1 MCFYN
6 SFSARALAL
15 AKRYGRKTDIIEE
28 MYELLDDQYKI
39 TAFTHS
45 DCSIISFDQSIDVAK
60 WGLIPHWTKT
70 PEEAAKIR
78 KMTINARSESAFNL
92 PSFRSA
98 IFSKRCLIP
107 STGYFEFHHSGK
119 EVIPY
124 FIFLKNEEIFSLG
137 ALYEIWLNPSTNEQ
151 VKTFSVLT
159 VPANEL
165 CAKIH
170 NGGKNPFR
178 MPLII
183 GREQEEHWLDG
194 SLNVNDIKSFF
205 LPFETAAMDA
215 YPITRDFIK
224 RSSKDSSITS
234 SQLNPARGLP
244 ITRMFNNSS
253 NRACSVLQSSV
264 SCFYCDCL

>member
-15 AKRYGRKTDIIEE
+15 ANRYGRKTDIIEE
-28 MYELLDDQYKI
+28 IHEILGGQYKI
-39 TAFTHS
+39 TAFIHPECPIITS
-45 DCSIISFDQSIDVAK
+45 DESIDVAK
-60 WGLIPHWTKT
+60 WGLIPAWTKT

-78 KMTINARSESAFNL
+78 KMTINARAETVFNL
-92 PSFRSA
+92 PSFRKRILSG
-98 IFSKRCLIP
+98 RCLIP

-124 FIFLKNEEIFSLG
+124 YIFLRNEEIFSLG
-137 ALYEIWLNPSTNEQ
+137 AVFEIWHDPLTNEQ
-151 VKTFSVLT
+151 VKTFSVIT

-170 NGGKNPFR
+170 NGGKNPYR

-183 GREQEEHWLDG
+183 GRNDEECWLDG
-194 SLNVNDIKSFF
+194 SMNVKDIKSFF
-205 LPFETAAMDA
+205 QPFESLAMDA

-224 RSSKDSSITS
+224 RSATDSLI
-234 SQLNPARGLP
+234 
-244 ITRMFNNSS
+244 IEK
-253 NRACSVLQSSV
+253 SV
-264 SCFYCDCL
+264 YA

>member
-15 AKRYGRKTDIIEE
+15 ANRYGRKTDIIEE
-28 MYELLDDQYKI
+28 IHEILDGQYKI
-39 TAFTHS
+39 TAFIHP
-45 DCSIISFDQSIDVAK
+45 DCPIITSGESIDTAK
-60 WGLIPHWTKT
+60 WGLIPAWIKT

-78 KMTINARSESAFNL
+78 KMTINARAETVFNL
-92 PSFRSA
+92 PSFRSS
-98 IFSKRCLIP
+98 ILSGRCLVP

-119 EVIPY
+119 DVIPY
-124 FIFLKNEEIFSLG
+124 YIFLRNEEIFSLG
-137 ALYEIWLNPSTNEQ
+137 AIYEIRRDPLTNDQ

-170 NGGKNPFR
+170 NSGKNPYR

-183 GREQEEHWLDG
+183 GRDGEEHWLDG

-205 LPFETAAMDA
+205 QPFEATLMDA
-215 YPITRDFIK
+215 YPIARDFIK
-224 RSSKDSSITS
+224 RSATDSAII
-234 SQLNPARGLP
+234 AK
-244 ITRMFNNSS
+244 
-253 NRACSVLQSSV
+253 SVHA
-264 SCFYCDCL
+264 